1 MGELV
6 KNLKLTS
13 VFAHSS
19 KATYNYIIYNTRV
32 EFTTKGK
39 EALFL
44 EDDALN
50 FKVTITKINGPKGI
64 SVYLEAAQAITIN
77 KVLDIAV
84 KKCFSEREL
93 KKLKEELVEF
103 KLSPDRLEERVVTVA
118 G

>member
-19 KATYNYIIYNTRV
+19 KATYNYIIYNTRA

-64 SVYLEAAQAITIN
+64 SVYLEAAQAIN

-103 KLSPDRLEERVVTVA
+103 KLSPDKLEEKVVTVA